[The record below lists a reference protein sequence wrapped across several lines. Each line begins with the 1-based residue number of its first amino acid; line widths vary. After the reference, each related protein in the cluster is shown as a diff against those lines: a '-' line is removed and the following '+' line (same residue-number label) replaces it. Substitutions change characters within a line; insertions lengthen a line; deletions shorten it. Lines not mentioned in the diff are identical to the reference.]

1 MLIFQGVSGNSA
13 YAAPNTDLLWKED
26 LAVIEFPREHLKF
39 LEKLGEGQ
47 FGEVC

>member
-1 MLIFQGVSGNSA
+1 MSGNSA

-47 FGEVC
+47 FGEVR